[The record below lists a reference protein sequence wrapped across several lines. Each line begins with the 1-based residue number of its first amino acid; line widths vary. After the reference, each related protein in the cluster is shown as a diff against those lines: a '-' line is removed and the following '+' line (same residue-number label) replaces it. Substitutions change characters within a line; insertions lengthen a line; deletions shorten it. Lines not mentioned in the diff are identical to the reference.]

1 MFFPDHGHK
10 FDISIYYFCFEGG
23 GWTEGVDGVGMVADP
38 EQDWTGGGGGG
49 GHGGKIRID
58 SFTEQCQVPH
68 TGTQP
73 FLVWHLKKKKMLAL
87 EKEKM
92 WDNFQR
98 IIEHFTQKI
107 VKIWSWDPGS
117 GRRNKPIPD
126 PGVKKA
132 SDPGAVLSLTV
143 DKVIQSSLFQ
153 APALSRDGSR
163 AGSNSQQYPHSRQV
177 RFFFATRKE
186 LGKGGGSG
194 IRVPVYLV

>member
-23 GWTEGVDGVGMVADP
+23 GWTEGVDGAGMVADP
-38 EQDWTGGGGGG
+38 KQDWTGGGGGAEDMEG
-49 GHGGKIRID
+49 RSGLTLLLSNVRY
-58 SFTEQCQVPH
+58 
-68 TGTQP
+68 QP

-87 EKEKM
+87 EKERM

-126 PGVKKA
+126 PG
-132 SDPGAVLSLTV
+132 
-143 DKVIQSSLFQ
+143 
-153 APALSRDGSR
+153 SRGQKGTGSR
-163 AGSNSQQYPHSRQV
+163 
-177 RFFFATRKE
+177 
-186 LGKGGGSG
+186 GGS
-194 IRVPVYLV
+194 

>member
-38 EQDWTGGGGGG
+38 EQDWTGGGGAEDMEGRSG
-49 GHGGKIRID
+49 LTLLLSNVRYQ
-58 SFTEQCQVPH
+58 T
-68 TGTQP
+68 

-132 SDPGAVLSLTV
+132 PDPGAVLSLTV

-186 LGKGGGSG
+186 LGKGGGVESG
-194 IRVPVYLV
+194 YQCT